1 MINFTQTMITIK
13 KPIKHDADALLS
25 NTAGQSANQIAKKCN
40 HEGH

>member
-1 MINFTQTMITIK
+1 MMLWNE
-13 KPIKHDADALLS
+13 KPKKHDADALLS